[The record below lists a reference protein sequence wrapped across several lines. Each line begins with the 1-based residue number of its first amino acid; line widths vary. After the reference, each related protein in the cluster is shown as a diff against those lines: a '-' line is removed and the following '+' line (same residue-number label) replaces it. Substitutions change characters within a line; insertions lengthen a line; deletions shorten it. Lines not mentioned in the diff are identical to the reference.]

1 MQTSLTFDPVNKP
14 SEAILLMAGAIF
26 LMLLV
31 VQGFRLVLRKLGLSK
46 RLSRADENVILRDI
60 NELDGKIHEFEKRV
74 ETLEDLASGYYSSL
88 MDVAGFTEK
97 LQTLGR
103 YRDRLIQLM
112 VDIETLIDREN
123 FLKLQRVLQYLGGS
137 AVLSGEAL
145 GSIVLAEDD
154 VVLNGWEKKTTP
166 MIIECCADLERVAG
180 EMAKIRLID
189 PNRKRKPTLLRLQ
202 ELRDRLLFQS

>member
-1 MQTSLTFDPVNKP
+1 MRTSLSSDLVNRP
-14 SEAILLMAGAIF
+14 SEAILLAAGAIF
-26 LMLLV
+26 LILLV
-31 VQGFRLVLRKLGLSK
+31 FQVFRLILRKLGLSK
-46 RLSRADENVILRDI
+46 RLSRADENAILRDI
-60 NELDGKIHEFEKRV
+60 NDLDGKIHEFEKRV
-74 ETLEDLASGYYSSL
+74 ETLEDLATGYYSSL

-123 FLKLQRVLQYLGGS
+123 FVKLQRVLQYLGGS

-180 EMAKIRLID
+180 EMAKIRMID

>member
-180 EMAKIRLID
+180 EMAKIRMID

>member
-1 MQTSLTFDPVNKP
+1 MRTSLSSDLVNRP
-14 SEAILLMAGAIF
+14 SEAILLAAGAIF
-26 LMLLV
+26 LILLV
-31 VQGFRLVLRKLGLSK
+31 FQVFRLILRKLGLSK
-46 RLSRADENVILRDI
+46 RLSRADENAILRDI
-60 NELDGKIHEFEKRV
+60 NDLDGKIHEFEKRV
-74 ETLEDLASGYYSSL
+74 ETLEDLATGYYSSL

-123 FLKLQRVLQYLGGS
+123 FLKLHRVLQYLAGS

-154 VVLNGWEKKTTP
+154 VILNGWEKRTTP
-166 MIIECCADLERVAG
+166 MIIECCSDLERVAG
-180 EMAKIRLID
+180 EMAKIRMID

>member
-1 MQTSLTFDPVNKP
+1 MQMSPSIDLKNKP
-14 SEAILLMAGAIF
+14 LEAILLAAVALFLIF
-26 LMLLV
+26 IV
-31 VQGFRLVLRKLGLSK
+31 VQGFRLILRKLGLSK
-46 RLSRADENVILRDI
+46 RLNRSDENAILRDI

-74 ETLEDLASGYYSSL
+74 EALEDLATGYYSSL
-88 MDVAGFTEK
+88 MDVAGFTEN
-97 LQTLGR
+97 LQTLGK

-123 FLKLQRVLQYLGGS
+123 FVKLQRVLQYLAGS

-145 GSIVLAEDD
+145 GSIGLAEDD
-154 VVLNGWEKKTTP
+154 VSLNGWEKKTTP
-166 MIIECCADLERVAG
+166 MIIECCADLEKVAG
-180 EMAKIRLID
+180 EMAKIRMID

>member
-1 MQTSLTFDPVNKP
+1 MSP
-14 SEAILLMAGAIF
+14 SIDLKNRPLEAILLAAVALFLIF
-26 LMLLV
+26 IV
-31 VQGFRLVLRKLGLSK
+31 VQGFRLILRKLGLSK
-46 RLSRADENVILRDI
+46 RLNRSDENAILRDI

-74 ETLEDLASGYYSSL
+74 EALEDLATGYYSSL
-88 MDVAGFTEK
+88 MDVAGFTEN
-97 LQTLGR
+97 LQTLGK

-123 FLKLQRVLQYLGGS
+123 FVKLQRVLQYLAGS

-154 VVLNGWEKKTTP
+154 VSLNGWEKKTTP
-166 MIIECCADLERVAG
+166 MIIECCADLEKVAG
-180 EMAKIRLID
+180 EMAKIRMID

>member
-1 MQTSLTFDPVNKP
+1 MSPSIDLKNKP
-14 SEAILLMAGAIF
+14 LEAILLAAVALFLIF
-26 LMLLV
+26 IV
-31 VQGFRLVLRKLGLSK
+31 VQGFRLILRKLGLSK
-46 RLSRADENVILRDI
+46 RLNRSDENAILRDI

-74 ETLEDLASGYYSSL
+74 EALEDLATGYYSSL
-88 MDVAGFTEK
+88 MDVAGFTEN
-97 LQTLGR
+97 LQTLGK

-123 FLKLQRVLQYLGGS
+123 FVKLQRVLQYLAGS

-154 VVLNGWEKKTTP
+154 VSLNGWEKKTTP
-166 MIIECCADLERVAG
+166 MIIECCADLEKVAG
-180 EMAKIRLID
+180 EMAKIRMID

>member
-1 MQTSLTFDPVNKP
+1 MQMSP
-14 SEAILLMAGAIF
+14 SIDLKNRPLEAILLAAVALFLIF
-26 LMLLV
+26 IV
-31 VQGFRLVLRKLGLSK
+31 VQGFRLILRKLGLSK
-46 RLSRADENVILRDI
+46 RLNRSDENAILRDI

-74 ETLEDLASGYYSSL
+74 EALEDLATGYYSSL
-88 MDVAGFTEK
+88 MDVAGFTEN
-97 LQTLGR
+97 LQTLGK

-123 FLKLQRVLQYLGGS
+123 FVKLQRVLQYLAGS

-154 VVLNGWEKKTTP
+154 VSLNGWEKKTTP
-166 MIIECCADLERVAG
+166 MIIECCADLEKVAG
-180 EMAKIRLID
+180 EMAKIRMID